1 MGIYDSEKEARR
13 RLKRKAYYKE
23 YYQANKEKFINYSK
37 EYRVKNIEKW
47 SEYMRSSRS
56 KMSVFYVA
64 ALLHLKISECS
75 EELIEMKRQQLIV
88 ARQIRSLNKLL
99 KETENG

>member
-13 RLKRKAYYKE
+13 RVKRKAYYKE
-23 YYQANKEKFINYSK
+23 YYQANKGKMTNYAK
-37 EYRVKNIEKW
+37 EYRVKNIEKCK
-47 SEYMRSSRS
+47 EYMLSSRS

-64 ALLHLKISECS
+64 ALLHLRISECS
-75 EELIEMKRQQLIV
+75 LDLIEMKRQQLIV
-88 ARQIRSLNKLL
+88 SRQIKSLNKLL